1 MLNENI
7 LGSSNPGQPRQ
18 RLNKPK
24 NPTQPKM
31 GVNPPSRDIRF
42 KFDKDSTKDFG
53 GMVIDRTFYNGN
65 MLKNRKNGM

>member
-7 LGSSNPGQPRQ
+7 LGM
-18 RLNKPK
+18 NKPK
-24 NPTQPKM
+24 KPRKPEV
-31 GVNPPSRDIRF
+31 GINPPSRDIRF

-65 MLKNRKNGM
+65 MFKNRKNGM